1 MKTPITYYSGK
12 QQLADRII
20 PLIPEHNLYCEP
32 FLGGGAIF
40 FRKPK
45 SKVEV
50 INDVNSELVNFYRV
64 VQQDFVSLE
73 KEIMITLHSRDLHR
87 KARVIY
93 ENPDMFDPI
102 KRAWAVWVL
111 ASQSFGS
118 MLDGSF
124 GYDRSGKTSQSLKR
138 KRESFTL
145 EYAERLQDVQIECA
159 DALRIIRSRDTKQS
173 FFYCDPP
180 YFQADMGHYDGY
192 TKEDFGMLLETLSG
206 IEGKFLLSSYPSD
219 LLETYREKQRWK
231 QVSITMALSMGGNV
245 NDGKKRMKQEILTA
259 NYPIESNDN

>member
-12 QQLADRII
+12 QQLAARII

-73 KEIMITLHSRDLHR
+73 KEIMITLHSRDLQP

-93 ENPDMFDPI
+93 EILICSIPSKGLGRLGSRNQVSVRSDDPS
-102 KRAWAVWVL
+102 AT
-111 ASQSFGS
+111 
-118 MLDGSF
+118 
-124 GYDRSGKTSQSLKR
+124 TSERLLRLKR
-138 KRESFTL
+138 KRESSPWSMPT
-145 EYAERLQDVQIECA
+145 LQDVQIECA
-159 DALRIIRSRDTKQS
+159 DALRIIRTGTQNKHFSTILRISRPTWVTMTLHERRLRN
-173 FFYCDPP
+173 
-180 YFQADMGHYDGY
+180 A
-192 TKEDFGMLLETLSG
+192 LETLSG
-206 IEGKFLLSSYPSD
+206 IRGSSC
-219 LLETYREKQRWK
+219 
-231 QVSITMALSMGGNV
+231 
-245 NDGKKRMKQEILTA
+245 
-259 NYPIESNDN
+259 